1 MSDKRVII
9 FREGFAIEYPAAWS
23 KAQLA
28 LALKLW
34 VDENLPPP
42 DEPATAVQPTKPKD
56 GGDAQQELVAQ
67 AS

>member
-34 VDENLPPP
+34 VNENLPPP
-42 DEPATAVQPTKPKD
+42 DEPVIAVQPKPKD
-56 GGDAQQELVAQ
+56 GGGAQQELVAQ

>member
-1 MSDKRVII
+1 VSNKRVII

-23 KAQLA
+23 RAQLA

-42 DEPATAVQPTKPKD
+42 DEPVTAVQPKPKD